1 MEPLRAAPQTSD
13 DIRARLSLR
22 PNIPGSIRA
31 LFGSENIKNLV
42 DLLIQ
47 GPLFDLDLL
56 VETGEMNFEEA
67 GRYARALPEI
77 GDSIEKANHIATTI
91 VDRLGP
97 GLVRRLK
104 NQQSGNGENIEDIL
118 KKISDLSE
126 ILTPNLHGWRS
137 GLFLT
142 FQQNLCG
149 TLFAKI
155 DGLLTNRNE
164 RLFLYHYCKELRDR
178 YRKYSVS
185 DFPGTSFIVADY
197 HTTNDSLNDP
207 LVTSSMARYLR
218 TTGSLTAERKKA
230 METEIKEKLEWIDY
244 LRQTRRVMAHTRT
257 TPHGAV
263 TIYRDDFE
271 PHYEHNPTIICCC
284 QIVFV
289 PNTGPIIPELIRD
302 PQSTVL
308 AYNTR
313 YGTFN
318 VDIDRKG
325 EIRFSTNL
333 AMTYAG
339 LVSEETYLLLRL
351 SILSQLQAYLE
362 AKKDDI
368 SDPFLVKPRDAT
380 RTEIETI
387 LRIDSNNGG
396 TELKKD
402 DTDELEE
409 QSIPDSTPE
418 TTLSTTLVKRPRK
431 AQRLKRNLKM
441 AEVQRAIEHF
451 LGPPVRTCGNHLI
464 FRGRDGKTSPI
475 SLHRGEISTKMLA
488 GCIKTWG
495 ISVEEFM
502 AFV

>member
-22 PNIPGSIRA
+22 PNLPGSIRA

-42 DLLIQ
+42 DLLVQ

-56 VETGEMNFEEA
+56 VETGEMSFEEA

-104 NQQSGNGENIEDIL
+104 NQQSGKGENIEDLI
-118 KKISDLSE
+118 KKVSDLSE
-126 ILTPNLHGWRS
+126 LLTPNLQGWRS

-142 FQQNLCG
+142 FQQNFCG

-155 DGLLTNRNE
+155 DSLLTSQND
-164 RLFLYHYCKELRDR
+164 RLFFYNYCTALR
-178 YRKYSVS
+178 YRYKEYSVI

-197 HTTNDSLNDP
+197 HTTNESLNDP
-207 LVTSSMARYLR
+207 LVTSSMARYLG
-218 TTGSLTAERKKA
+218 TTGSLSTERKKA
-230 METEIKEKLEWIDY
+230 METEIQEKLEWIDY
-244 LRQTRRVMAHTRT
+244 LRQTRRVVAHTRI
-257 TPHGAV
+257 TPQGSV

-284 QIVFV
+284 QIVFI
-289 PNTGPIIPELIRD
+289 PNALPIIPELIRD
-302 PQSTVL
+302 PRSTFL
-308 AYNTR
+308 EYNTR
-313 YGTFN
+313 HGTFN

-339 LVSEETYLLLRL
+339 LVSEEDYLLLRL

-362 AKKDDI
+362 AKEDDI
-368 SDPFLVKPRDAT
+368 SDPFRIKPSEAT
-380 RTEIETI
+380 RTEVKTI
-387 LRIDSNNGG
+387 LKIDDGSVG
-396 TELKKD
+396 TKPDND
-402 DTDELEE
+402 DEPEDHN
-409 QSIPDSTPE
+409 IPESTPDH
-418 TTLSTTLVKRPRK
+418 TLPTPPVKRRQK

-475 SLHRGEISTKMLA
+475 SLHRGEISTKMLT